1 MTNNIFTKEVLAR
14 CEANTVKLTTTQ
26 KLELHHDL
34 VLDVLAQYDNI
45 TYKDEYRLNPNTKK
59 HKFTVQAE
67 DSNANIFEVFY
78 TSKDKYHICT
88 RINLSKYSED
98 AQYHEK
104 WDMFWD
110 LYVDTSDRL
119 SKVLDFIFEANNAQ
133 LEA

>member
-14 CEANTVKLTTTQ
+14 CEANTVKLTTAQ

-34 VLDVLAQYDNI
+34 VLDVLAQYNNI
-45 TYKDEYRLNPNTKK
+45 TYKDEYQLNPNIKK

-78 TSKDKYHICT
+78 TSKDKYHVCT

-110 LYVDTSDRL
+110 LYVTTSDKL
-119 SKVLDFIFEANNAQ
+119 TQVLDFIFEANNAQ